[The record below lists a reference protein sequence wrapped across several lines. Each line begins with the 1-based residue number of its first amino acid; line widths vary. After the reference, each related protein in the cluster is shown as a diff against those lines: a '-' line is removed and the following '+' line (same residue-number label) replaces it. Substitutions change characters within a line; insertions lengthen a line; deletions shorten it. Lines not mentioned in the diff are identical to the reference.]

1 MFTQSVSQLS
11 VFFFGEFSPPIAQCV
26 KDLQSEVVIV
36 IVREEEVM
44 MVGVKLVELTVIA
57 EKLGVINLPWELG
70 SHISQQQPC

>member
-1 MFTQSVSQLS
+1 M
-11 VFFFGEFSPPIAQCV
+11 
-26 KDLQSEVVIV
+26 KDLLSGVVIV

-70 SHISQQQPC
+70 SHLSQEQPC

>member
-1 MFTQSVSQLS
+1 MLS
-11 VFFFGEFSPPIAQCV
+11 RDRLFPPIVQCV
-26 KDLQSEVVIV
+26 KDLLSEVVIV

-70 SHISQQQPC
+70 SHLSQEQPC